1 MLREERATPCQR
13 RHNNII
19 GQCLLAEIEPS
30 VSIEFST
37 IEFSTMC
44 AFTAHVSY
52 MGGTD
57 YRRKTRNKDVNTPGF
72 PTCKFT
78 LFPCY
83 LVTHKWN
90 FPCTTAKCLQKL
102 TKTPYKLRV
111 LCMKNRIF
119 ATVFEDRVSPLSF
132 TEKALAQA
140 LASIKDSTISQLA
153 SCKKQQ
159 THTATHL

>member
-37 IEFSTMC
+37 MC

-52 MGGTD
+52 MGGGTD

-119 ATVFEDRVSPLSF
+119 ATVFEDRVYPYPLQR
-132 TEKALAQA
+132 KPLPRHWPA
-140 LASIKDSTISQLA
+140 
-153 SCKKQQ
+153 
-159 THTATHL
+159 